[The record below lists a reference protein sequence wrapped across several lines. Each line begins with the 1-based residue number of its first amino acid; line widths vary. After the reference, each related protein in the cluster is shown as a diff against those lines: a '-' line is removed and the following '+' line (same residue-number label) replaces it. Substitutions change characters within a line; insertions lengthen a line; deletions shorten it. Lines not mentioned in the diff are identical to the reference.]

1 MLTEDAYENT
11 TFYVTLPPKTCF
23 CLRST
28 RHVIENE
35 VIRRQLS
42 SNRGQV
48 CSLNCLNIGQMV
60 LVLIGFVCEKIQRNK
75 QRHNIVSMFSLLNYR
90 YCVKSKCFRVTKVKT
105 RTVAKFFVIV
115 AAFLGQNVFVS
126 FMVKAVRR
134 QRLIHQSSSNKQY
147 V

>member
-90 YCVKSKCFRVTKVKT
+90 YCVKRQVLSGDESQDTHGREVFCTFCRIFRPKCVCELNVQSCE
-105 RTVAKFFVIV
+105 TVNA
-115 AAFLGQNVFVS
+115 
-126 FMVKAVRR
+126 
-134 QRLIHQSSSNKQY
+134 
-147 V
+147 